1 MNAIMKNKNRTN
13 QMMKKTLLIL
23 ISFTSLIACKTP
35 ETQKAMIEKESFGT
49 TQDGRDVE
57 RYTLVNSGGMRVQIL
72 TYGGII
78 TSLEVP
84 NRAGKLQDVVLGYD
98 QLSDYEKSSPYFG
111 ALIGRYGN
119 RIANGK
125 FSLEGTEYTLVQNN
139 GNNHLHGGTKGFDKV
154 VWTAEPL
161 EQEDKVSLKLTYLSK
176 DMEEGY
182 PGNLSV
188 EVLYTL
194 TSENALEIH
203 YLANTDKTTVVNLT
217 QHSYFN
223 LSGGKDI
230 LDHILQLNA
239 SGYLPVDETLIPT
252 GIVADVTNTPFD
264 FTQPKTIG
272 RDIEKEDVQLKNG
285 LGYDHCWVLNH
296 PEIGMRTAA
305 IVSHPTSGI
314 QLEVQTD
321 EPAIQFYSG
330 NFLDGSHPMKN
341 SDGFYAKR
349 AGFCL
354 ETQHYP
360 NSPNE
365 ERFPS
370 VVVQPE
376 ETYTSKTIFKFTNK

>member
-1 MNAIMKNKNRTN
+1 
-13 QMMKKTLLIL
+13 MMKKTLLIL

-161 EQEDKVSLKLTYLSK
+161 EQEDKVS
-176 DMEEGY
+176 
-182 PGNLSV
+182 
-188 EVLYTL
+188 
-194 TSENALEIH
+194 
-203 YLANTDKTTVVNLT
+203 
-217 QHSYFN
+217 
-223 LSGGKDI
+223 
-230 LDHILQLNA
+230 
-239 SGYLPVDETLIPT
+239 
-252 GIVADVTNTPFD
+252 
-264 FTQPKTIG
+264 
-272 RDIEKEDVQLKNG
+272 
-285 LGYDHCWVLNH
+285 
-296 PEIGMRTAA
+296 
-305 IVSHPTSGI
+305 
-314 QLEVQTD
+314 
-321 EPAIQFYSG
+321 
-330 NFLDGSHPMKN
+330 
-341 SDGFYAKR
+341 
-349 AGFCL
+349 
-354 ETQHYP
+354 
-360 NSPNE
+360 
-365 ERFPS
+365 
-370 VVVQPE
+370 
-376 ETYTSKTIFKFTNK
+376 